1 MSDAAVTLILLHENT
16 LGLTPAQAWPEGQPE
31 AEDLPV
37 AEGLYAREVTDPAA
51 YPALVWQP
59 VRAVLLA
66 ADAPRTA
73 HGVLLTVRSVEP
85 KEVRA
90 RVLDREQT
98 AANADFVQAAF
109 ERTSHDLEKQ
119 LHERARTLDEQF
131 AKRGD
136 EVAKALSGHL
146 ETAFGAETGV
156 VTKALERHFGE
167 GSTDAVQHQVRAAVA
182 EVTAKMRED
191 LLRQFTAADD
201 RNPLNEFK
209 RATITTLRD
218 TGVQQREELGKMTQT
233 LTALQLEVQ
242 ALKAER
248 ETEGAVAAEAER
260 GTAKGR
266 TYEEAVAE
274 ALDVIA
280 APQGDDAHA
289 VGDVAEGA
297 RKTGDIVVTIGLA
310 EGPGQ
315 GRIVFEAKNR
325 QLTRPAALK
334 ELDQAMATR
343 NADFAVLVV
352 PSDDKLPARTLPLRE
367 YNGDKLLV
375 TYDPDEGPLSLQ
387 VAYALARARVLMRRG
402 EAGEVDGSAILAAVE
417 RATQTLAEVRRIKQS
432 LTQSKSA
439 IDKAGDIVTTMSDD
453 VKTQLAEIAGL
464 VRAAEPDAQATPA
477 DDAPAGAD
485 DPAPELF

>member
-1 MSDAAVTLILLHENT
+1 MEAATPLHRGTTHVIGETLVVEHLTIDDPCAVGLVRQRIEAGGNGSQAVT
-16 LGLTPAQAWPEGQPE
+16 E
-31 AEDLPV
+31 AIEI
-37 AEGLYAREVTDPAA
+37 G
-51 YPALVWQP
+51 
-59 VRAVLLA
+59 
-66 ADAPRTA
+66 
-73 HGVLLTVRSVEP
+73 
-85 KEVRA
+85 A

-98 AANADFVQAAF
+98 AADTDFVRAEF
-109 ERTSHDLEKQ
+109 ERTSHELEKQ

-146 ETAFGAETGV
+146 ETAFGADSGV

-167 GSTDAVQHQVRAAVA
+167 GSSQAVQHQVRAAVA

-191 LLRQFTAADD
+191 LLRQFSAADE

-209 RATITTLRD
+209 AATVRTLRD

-233 LTALQLEVQ
+233 LTALQLEVH
-242 ALKAER
+242 ALKAEK

-266 TYEEAVAE
+266 TYEEAVAD
-274 ALDVIA
+274 AVDAIA

-289 VGDVAEGA
+289 VGDLAEGA
-297 RKTGDIVVTIGLA
+297 RKTGDVVVTIGLA
-310 EGPGQ
+310 EGPGL

-352 PSDDKLPARTLPLRE
+352 PSDDKLPAKTHPLRE

-402 EAGEVDGSAILAAVE
+402 DASDVDAAAILAAVE

-432 LTQSKSA
+432 LTSSKTA
-439 IDKAGDIVTTMSDD
+439 IDKASSIVTTMADD
-453 VKTQLAEIAGL
+453 VKLQLTEIAGL
-464 VRAAEPDAQATPA
+464 VQPASAENDEAPPSGAPLAAEPAA
-477 DDAPAGAD
+477 